1 MAPKKGSKE
10 APNILGVLWCFVFKM
25 GLGERV
31 HLKTI
36 SDFFTV
42 VEKKKLQFHYSI
54 DSRAYVWYTK
64 KRGMCVWYVCFTS
77 TRYARIICAYKKL
90 SFSSDVDLFLK
101 GREYLIEV
109 CFFPRKNCFLRVVQ
123 FFSHAKFLFF
133 EGRGYWAHFLVFL
146 RLGNMFLFFLKN
158 HPVIIH
164 STNTLVFIFFLNSNA
179 RSLVHFFH
187 FFRNITAL

>member
-1 MAPKKGSKE
+1 
-10 APNILGVLWCFVFKM
+10 M

-109 CFFPRKNCFLRVVQ
+109 CFFSAKKLFPKSCSVFLTCKVSFLRGEGLLST
-123 FFSHAKFLFF
+123 FFSFFKTRKYVSVFLKKSPCHHTFNKHTSIHFLF
-133 EGRGYWAHFLVFL
+133 
-146 RLGNMFLFFLKN
+146 KQ
-158 HPVIIH
+158 
-164 STNTLVFIFFLNSNA
+164 
-179 RSLVHFFH
+179 
-187 FFRNITAL
+187 

>member
-64 KRGMCVWYVCFTS
+64 NEGCVYGMCV
-77 TRYARIICAYKKL
+77 
-90 SFSSDVDLFLK
+90 
-101 GREYLIEV
+101 
-109 CFFPRKNCFLRVVQ
+109 LR
-123 FFSHAKFLFF
+123 AL
-133 EGRGYWAHFLVFL
+133 A
-146 RLGNMFLFFLKN
+146 
-158 HPVIIH
+158 
-164 STNTLVFIFFLNSNA
+164 TLVLSALTKSSHFQVTLIFF
-179 RSLVHFFH
+179 
-187 FFRNITAL
+187 